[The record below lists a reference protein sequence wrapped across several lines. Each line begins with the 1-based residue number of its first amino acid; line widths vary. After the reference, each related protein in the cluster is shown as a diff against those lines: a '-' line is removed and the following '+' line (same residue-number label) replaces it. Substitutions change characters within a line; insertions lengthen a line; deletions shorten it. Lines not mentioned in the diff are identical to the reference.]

1 MSLQIENI
9 NYVPFHI
16 KDWIGLHKELS
27 SKYHN
32 GIVEPNEVNGRVGTR
47 VYEWSYENF
56 GNFYS
61 ELTLLLTRF
70 TCKVR
75 RARFFYTAPK
85 GQLNVHIDGT
95 NQNGHNYWAINF
107 PIHVPQTEHYQEWY
121 EYKGEYKTNFSSNYT
136 DSTILENPQDI
147 KLIDRL
153 VLDRPYLVKV
163 GIPHAVYNFSSCPR
177 LILSIR
183 FESWAI
189 NLMNL
194 INYSIEQE
202 TEFKKI
208 ID

>member
-9 NYVPFHI
+9 NYIPFHI
-16 KDWIGLHKELS
+16 KDWTGLHKELS
-27 SKYHN
+27 SKYHSDSV
-32 GIVEPNEVNGRVGTR
+32 GPNEVNGLVGTR
-47 VYEWSYENF
+47 VYEWTYENF
-56 GNFYS
+56 GNFHS

-70 TCKVR
+70 NIKVR

-95 NQNGHNYWAINF
+95 NQTGHNYWAINF
-107 PIHVPQTEHYQEWY
+107 PIHVPKKEHYQEWY
-121 EYKGEYKTNFSSNYT
+121 EYKGEYKSSFNSSYTN
-136 DSTILENPQDI
+136 STLLENPQDI
-147 KLIDRL
+147 KLIDSL

-163 GIPHAVYNFSSCPR
+163 GTPHAVHNFSTHPR

-183 FESWAI
+183 FESWAV

-202 TEFKKI
+202 TLYKKQ
-208 ID
+208 